1 MKVWVDWDMHEV
13 LSKEKYEERMEKLR
27 EKIKEDLTTPASD
40 LDFYDW
46 LDDNYTASALYD
58 WLVAGKQQKV
68 LEEYKKFIDEE
79 VERELQHQTN
89 ITCEEL
95 QS

>member
-13 LSKEKYEERMEKLR
+13 LSEEKYEEKMEELR
-27 EKIKEDLTTPASD
+27 AKIKEDLTTPFSEA
-40 LDFYDW
+40 DFYDW
-46 LDDNYTASALYD
+46 LDDNYSPSALFD
-58 WLVAGKQQKV
+58 WLVKGKQKK
-68 LEEYKKFIDEE
+68 LKEEYIDEE
-79 VERELQHQTN
+79 AEKELQHQTN